1 VTKASFLVDGFND
14 FVDSS
19 VISIAD
25 LNSWFFDYLFSGDC
39 CIMKYAFTL
48 VALLLISEQCYSQ
61 PKFETSIALG
71 LGASVEKKFSYS
83 DKKDQARIVGSIAQY
98 FNINLKFSF
107 GVELIASTKF
117 LSYYIHG
124 DSGPA
129 EGFDPQTNT
138 RILNYNNLNASS
150 YLLKAKYYIGSGTI
164 LRPFVGTGI
173 GASKYVYKNVVAE
186 KDPAKVSLVY
196 AIELG
201 ISWNRATVSCKSIL
215 GGQTPS
221 FSGFDKFNNSNVL
234 LTGIRSHQIYFSFAY
249 NIFQF
254 PRNR

>member
-1 VTKASFLVDGFND
+1 
-14 FVDSS
+14 
-19 VISIAD
+19 
-25 LNSWFFDYLFSGDC
+25 
-39 CIMKYAFTL
+39 MKYAFTL

-83 DKKDQARIVGSIAQY
+83 DKRDQARIAGSIAQY
-98 FNINLKFSF
+98 FNINPKFSV

-117 LSYYIHG
+117 LSYYING

-173 GASKYVYKNVVAE
+173 GASKYVYRNVVAE
-186 KDPAKVSLVY
+186 EDAAKVSLVY

-221 FSGFDKFNNSNVL
+221 FSGFDKFSNSNVL

-249 NIFQF
+249 TVFQF
-254 PRNR
+254 PRTR